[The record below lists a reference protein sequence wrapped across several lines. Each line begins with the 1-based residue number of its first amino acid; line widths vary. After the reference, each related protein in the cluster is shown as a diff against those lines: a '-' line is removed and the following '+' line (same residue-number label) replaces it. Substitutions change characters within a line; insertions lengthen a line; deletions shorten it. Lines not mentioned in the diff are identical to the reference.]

1 LIIWSKNGVEMK
13 NRDYFI
19 LMIISL
25 VLGFIVV
32 EITTSK
38 YSFSDEY
45 YKKEIQSYPYEH
57 SKIPT
62 DGK

>member
-1 LIIWSKNGVEMK
+1 MK